1 MPTSFLPY
9 EPHQTFLL
17 PPSPS
22 EWLAEDHLVY
32 FVSEI
37 IDRLDLQKFYARY
50 EGDGRRNQ
58 PYDPALLVKVV
69 VYGYATRV
77 FSSRKLATKLYEDV
91 AFRILGAG
99 NFPSH
104 RTICEFRMRHLP
116 ELKELFVAVGR
127 LARELGLVKLGTI
140 ALDGTKVKAH
150 ASRHKAMSYGR
161 MKEQEQ
167 KLKEEIEA
175 LLEHARL
182 TDAQEDAQGGV
193 DQGEQQLPEEL
204 KRRQDRMAKIQAAK
218 ARVEERQ
225 AQADREQG
233 RHPDD
238 HQRRGD
244 GAGRPFK
251 RPFGVPEDKAQ
262 DNFTDP
268 QSRIMKLGGSFE
280 QCYNAQA
287 VVDADSQLIVAI
299 GLGNNAAD
307 NEQLVPM
314 VEAVK
319 ENLGELPKRVLGDA
333 GFRSEDGFAKLE
345 TENFEGMEVLVAL
358 GREGKGQA
366 SIDPKEYPATVR
378 MAERLASAEGQAHY
392 RRRKAIVEPVFGWIK
407 HAMGFRQ
414 FSLRG
419 LDKVAGEWGL
429 VCLAL
434 NLRRMWV
441 LQN

>member
-9 EPHQTFLL
+9 EPDQTFLL

-22 EWLAEDHLVY
+22 EWLPENHLVY
-32 FVSEI
+32 FVSDI
-37 IDRLDLQKFYARY
+37 IDRLNLQKFYARY

-58 PYDPALLVKVV
+58 PYDPAMLVKVL
-69 VYGYATRV
+69 VYGYATGV
-77 FSSRKLATKLYEDV
+77 FSSRKQAKKLYEDV
-91 AFRILGAG
+91 AFRLLGAG

-104 RTICEFRMRHLP
+104 RTICDFRVKHLP
-116 ELKELFVAVGR
+116 ELKELFVAV
-127 LARELGLVKLGTI
+127 ARVAQELGLVKLGTV

-150 ASRHKAMSYGR
+150 ASKHKAMSYGR

-167 KLKEEIEA
+167 KLTQEIEA
-175 LLEHARL
+175 LLERARV
-182 TDAQEDAQGGV
+182 TDAQEDARWGA
-193 DQGEQQLPEEL
+193 DQAGEEL
-204 KRRQDRMAKIQAAK
+204 PKELQRRQERLAQIQAAK
-218 ARVEERQ
+218 ARLEERQ
-225 AQADREQG
+225 AQADRERG

-238 HQRRGD
+238 EQRRGD

-251 RPFGVPEDKAQ
+251 RPFGVPQDKAQ

-268 QSRIMKLGGSFE
+268 ESRIMKMGTAFQ

-287 VVDADSQLIVAI
+287 VVDADSQLIVAS
-299 GLGNNAAD
+299 GLTNNAAD
-307 NEQLVPM
+307 NEELVPM

-319 ENLGELPKRVLGDA
+319 ENLGELPNRVLTDTGY
-333 GFRSEDGFAKLE
+333 RSEDGFAKLE
-345 TENFEGMEVLVAL
+345 VKKVEALVAL
-358 GREGKGQA
+358 GREGKDRTA
-366 SIDPKEYPATVR
+366 IDPKEYPATGR
-378 MAERLASAEGQAHY
+378 MAERLASPEGQAHY

-419 LDKVAGEWGL
+419 LHKVRGEWGL

-434 NLRRMWV
+434 NVRRMWA
-441 LQN
+441 LQI

>member
-1 MPTSFLPY
+1 MPTTFLPY
-9 EPHQTFLL
+9 EPDQTFLL

-22 EWLAEDHLVY
+22 EWLPENHLVY
-32 FVSEI
+32 FVSDI
-37 IDRLDLQKFYARY
+37 IDRLDLQKFYSRY

-58 PYDPALLVKVV
+58 PYDPAMLVKVL
-69 VYGYATRV
+69 VYGYATGV
-77 FSSRKLATKLYEDV
+77 FSSRKQAKKLYEDV
-91 AFRILGAG
+91 AFRLLGAG

-104 RTICEFRMRHLP
+104 RTICDFRMRHLP
-116 ELKELFVAVGR
+116 ELKELFVAVAR
-127 LARELGLVKLGTI
+127 LAKELGLVKLGTV

-150 ASRHKAMSYGR
+150 ASKHKAMSYGR

-167 KLKEEIEA
+167 KLTQEIEA
-175 LLEHARL
+175 LLERARA
-182 TDAQEDAQGGV
+182 TDAQEDARWGG
-193 DQGEQQLPEEL
+193 DQGEEEL
-204 KRRQDRMAKIQAAK
+204 PKELQRRQDRLAKIQAAK

-225 AQADREQG
+225 AQADRERG
-233 RHPDD
+233 RHPEDG
-238 HQRRGD
+238 QRRGD

-251 RPFGVPEDKAQ
+251 QPFGVPQDKAQ

-268 QSRIMKLGGSFE
+268 ESRIMKLGGSFE

-287 VVDADSQLIVAI
+287 VVDADSQLIVAS

-307 NEQLVPM
+307 NEELVPM

-319 ENLGELPKRVLGDA
+319 DNLGELPKRALADS
-333 GFRSEDGFAKLE
+333 GFRSEDSFAKLE
-345 TENFEGMEVLVAL
+345 KYKEEMEVLVAL
-358 GREGKGQA
+358 GREGKDQA
-366 SIDPKEYPATVR
+366 AIDPKEYPATVR
-378 MAERLASAEGQAHY
+378 MAERLARKEGQAHY

-407 HAMGFRQ
+407 HAIGFRQ

-419 LDKVAGEWGL
+419 LNKVTGEWGL

-441 LQN
+441 LQS

>member
-9 EPHQTFLL
+9 EPNQTFLL

-22 EWLAEDHLVY
+22 EWLPENHQVY
-32 FVSEI
+32 FVGDI

-50 EGDGRRNQ
+50 QGDGRRNQ
-58 PYDPALLVKVV
+58 PYDPAMLVKVL
-69 VYGYATRV
+69 VYGYATGV
-77 FSSRKLATKLYEDV
+77 FSSRKLAKKLYEDV
-91 AFRILGAG
+91 AFRLLGAG

-104 RTICEFRMRHLP
+104 RTICDFRLEHLP
-116 ELKELFVAVGR
+116 ELTELFVAVAR
-127 LARELGLVKLGTI
+127 LAKELGLVKLGTI

-150 ASRHKAMSYGR
+150 ANKHKAMSYGR
-161 MKEQEQ
+161 IKEQEQ
-167 KLKEEIEA
+167 KLKQEIEE
-175 LLEHARL
+175 LLERARL
-182 TDAQEDAQGGV
+182 TDAQEDAQWGA
-193 DQGEQQLPEEL
+193 DQIEEQLPKEL
-204 KRRQDRMAKIQAAK
+204 QRRQERLAKIQAAK
-218 ARVEERQ
+218 LRLEQRQ
-225 AQADREQG
+225 AQADRERG
-233 RHPDD
+233 RHRDD
-238 HQRRGD
+238 EQRRGD

-268 QSRIMKLGGSFE
+268 QSRIMKMGTAFE

-287 VVDADSQLIVAI
+287 VVDAHSQLIVAS
-299 GLGNNAAD
+299 GLTNSAAD
-307 NEQLVPM
+307 NEELVPM

-319 ENLGELPKRVLGDA
+319 ENLGELPKTVLGDT

-345 TENFEGMEVLVAL
+345 EKGVEGLVAL
-358 GREGKGQA
+358 GREGKA
-366 SIDPKEYPATVR
+366 RTAIDPKEYPATAR
-378 MAERLASAEGQAHY
+378 MAERLASKEGQAHY

-434 NLRRMWV
+434 NVRRMWA
-441 LQN
+441 LQT

>member
-9 EPHQTFLL
+9 EPDQTFLL

-22 EWLAEDHLVY
+22 EWVPENHLVY
-32 FVSEI
+32 FVGDV
-37 IDRLDLQKFYARY
+37 IDRLDLQKFYDRY
-50 EGDGRRNQ
+50 AGDGRRNQ
-58 PYDPALLVKVV
+58 PYDPAMLVKVL
-69 VYGYATRV
+69 VYGYATGV
-77 FSSRKLATKLYEDV
+77 FSSRKLARKLYEDV
-91 AFRILGAG
+91 AFRLLGAG

-104 RTICEFRMRHLP
+104 RTICDFRLKHLP
-116 ELKELFVAVGR
+116 ELKELFVAVAR
-127 LARELGLVKLGTI
+127 LAQELGLVKFGTI

-150 ASRHKAMSYGR
+150 ANKHKAMSYGR
-161 MKEQEQ
+161 MNEQEQ
-167 KLKEEIEA
+167 KLKREIEE
-175 LLEHARL
+175 LLERARL
-182 TDAQEDAQGGV
+182 TDAQEDARWGK
-193 DQGEQQLPEEL
+193 DQEEEQLPQEL
-204 KRRQDRMAKIQAAK
+204 QRRQERLAKIQAAK
-218 ARVEERQ
+218 ARLQERQ

-238 HQRRGD
+238 QQRGGG

-268 QSRIMKLGGSFE
+268 QSRIMKLNGAFE

-287 VVDADSQLIVAI
+287 VVDANSQLIVAS
-299 GLGNNAAD
+299 GLINNAAD
-307 NEQLVPM
+307 NGQLVVM

-319 ENLGELPKRVLGDA
+319 DNLGQLPKTVLGDS
-333 GFRSEDGFAKLE
+333 GFRSEDGFVKLE
-345 TENFEGMEVLVAL
+345 DKGVQALVAL
-358 GREGKGQA
+358 GREGKSQTA
-366 SIDPKEYPATVR
+366 IDPKEYPATVR
-378 MAERLASAEGQAHY
+378 MAERLASAQGQAQY

-419 LDKVAGEWGL
+419 IDKVSGEWGL

-434 NLRRMWV
+434 NVRRMWA
-441 LQN
+441 LQM

>member
-9 EPHQTFLL
+9 EPNQTFLL

-22 EWLAEDHLVY
+22 EWLPENHLVY
-32 FVSEI
+32 FISDI

-58 PYDPALLVKVV
+58 PYDPALLVKVM
-69 VYGYATRV
+69 VYGYATGV
-77 FSSRKLATKLYEDV
+77 FSSRKQAKKLYEDV
-91 AFRILGAG
+91 AFRLLGAG

-104 RTICEFRMRHLP
+104 RTICDFRLQHLP
-116 ELKELFVAVGR
+116 ELKELFVQVAR
-127 LARELGLVKLGTI
+127 LAKELGLVKLGTI

-150 ASRHKAMSYGR
+150 ASKHKAMSYGR
-161 MKEQEQ
+161 IKEQEQ
-167 KLKEEIEA
+167 KLKQQIEE
-175 LLEHARL
+175 LLERARL
-182 TDAQEDAQGGV
+182 TDAQEDAQWGS
-193 DQGEQQLPEEL
+193 DQGEEQLPEEL
-204 KRRQDRMAKIQAAK
+204 KRRQDRLAKIQAAK
-218 ARVEERQ
+218 ARLEQRQ
-225 AQADREQG
+225 AQADRERG

-238 HQRRGD
+238 EQRRGD

-287 VVDADSQLIVAI
+287 VVDDGSQLIVAI
-299 GLGNNAAD
+299 GVGSNAAD

-319 ENLGELPKRVLGDA
+319 ENLGELPQRVLADA
-333 GFRSEDGFAKLE
+333 GFRSEDSFAKLAKHE
-345 TENFEGMEVLVAL
+345 EMEVLVAL
-358 GREGKGQA
+358 GREGKKQA
-366 SIDPKEYPATVR
+366 AIDPKEYPATVR
-378 MAERLASAEGQAHY
+378 MAERLATKEGQAHY

-419 LDKVAGEWGL
+419 LNKVAGEWGL

-434 NLRRMWV
+434 NVRRMWA
-441 LQN
+441 LPR

>member
-9 EPHQTFLL
+9 EPNQTFLL

-37 IDRLDLQKFYARY
+37 IDRLDLGKFYARY
-50 EGDGRRNQ
+50 DGDGRRNQ
-58 PYDPALLVKVV
+58 PYDPALLVKVL

-77 FSSRKLATKLYEDV
+77 FCSRQLARKLYEDV
-91 AFRILGAG
+91 GFRVLGAG

-104 RTICEFRMRHLP
+104 RTISEFRVKHLP
-116 ELKELFVAVGR
+116 ELKELFVGVAQ
-127 LARELGLVKLGTI
+127 LAREIGMVKLGTV
-140 ALDGTKVKAH
+140 ALDGTKVKAQ
-150 ASRHKAMSYGR
+150 ASKHKAMSYGR

-167 KLKEEIEA
+167 RLKEEIEA
-175 LLEHARL
+175 LLEGARR
-182 TDAQEDAQGGV
+182 TDAQEDAQWGAE
-193 DQGEQQLPEEL
+193 QGEGQLPQDL
-204 KRRQDRMAKIQAAK
+204 KRRQDRLAKIQAAK
-218 ARVEERQ
+218 ARLQQRQ

-238 HQRRGD
+238 QQRRGD

-251 RPFGVPEDKAQ
+251 REFGEPEDKAQ

-287 VVDADSQLIVAI
+287 VVDGDSQLIVAI

-319 ENLGELPKRVLGDA
+319 ENFAVLPQRVLGDA

-345 TENFEGMEVLVAL
+345 AEKYAGMEVLVAL
-358 GREGKGQA
+358 GREGKKPTA
-366 SIDPKEYPATVR
+366 MDPKKYPATVR
-378 MAERLASAEGQAHY
+378 MAERLASKEGQAHY

-441 LQN
+441 LQG

>member
-9 EPHQTFLL
+9 EPNQTFLL

-22 EWLAEDHLVY
+22 EWLPENHLVY
-32 FVSEI
+32 FVGDL
-37 IDRLDLQKFYARY
+37 IDRLDLQKFYDHY

-58 PYDPALLVKVV
+58 PYDPAMLVKVL
-69 VYGYATRV
+69 VYGYATGV
-77 FSSRKLATKLYEDV
+77 FSSRKLARKLYEDV
-91 AFRILGAG
+91 AFRLLGAG

-104 RTICEFRMRHLP
+104 RTICDFRLKHLP
-116 ELKELFVAVGR
+116 ELKELFVAVAR
-127 LARELGLVKLGTI
+127 LAKELGLAKLGTI

-150 ASRHKAMSYGR
+150 ANKHKAMSYGR

-167 KLKEEIEA
+167 KLKGEIEE
-175 LLEHARL
+175 LLERARV
-182 TDAQEDAQGGV
+182 TDAQEDDRWGA
-193 DQGEQQLPEEL
+193 DQDDEQLPQEL
-204 KRRQDRMAKIQAAK
+204 QRRQERLAKIQAAK
-218 ARVEERQ
+218 ARLEERQ

-238 HQRRGD
+238 QQRRGD

-268 QSRIMKLGGSFE
+268 QSRIMKMGTAFE

-287 VVDADSQLIVAI
+287 VVDADSQLIVAS
-299 GLGNNAAD
+299 GLTNNAAD
-307 NEQLVPM
+307 NGQLVAM

-319 ENLGELPKRVLGDA
+319 ETLGELPQTVLADS
-333 GFRSEDGFAKLE
+333 GFASEDGFAKLE
-345 TENFEGMEVLVAL
+345 DKEVQALVAL
-358 GREGKGQA
+358 GREDKKNQRV
-366 SIDPKEYPATVR
+366 IDPKEYPATVR
-378 MAERLASAEGQAHY
+378 MAERLASAEGQAQY

-414 FSLRG
+414 FGLRG
-419 LDKVAGEWGL
+419 IDKVSGEWGL

-434 NLRRMWV
+434 NVRRLWA
-441 LQN
+441 LQM

>member
-9 EPHQTFLL
+9 EPNQTFLL

-22 EWLAEDHLVY
+22 EWLPENHLVY
-32 FVSEI
+32 FVSDI
-37 IDRLDLQKFYARY
+37 IDRLDLEKFYARY

-58 PYDPALLVKVV
+58 PYDPAMLVKVL
-69 VYGYATRV
+69 VYGYATGV
-77 FSSRKLATKLYEDV
+77 FSSRKQAKKLYEDV
-91 AFRILGAG
+91 AFRLLGAG

-104 RTICEFRMRHLP
+104 RTICDFRLRHLP
-116 ELKELFVAVGR
+116 ELKELFVAVAR
-127 LARELGLVKLGTI
+127 LAKELGLVKLGMV

-150 ASRHKAMSYGR
+150 ASKHKAMSYGR

-167 KLKEEIEA
+167 KLTQEIEA
-175 LLEHARL
+175 LLERARE
-182 TDAQEDAQGGV
+182 TDAQEDAQLGG
-193 DQGEQQLPEEL
+193 DQGEEEL
-204 KRRQDRMAKIQAAK
+204 PKELQRRQERLAQIQAAK
-218 ARVEERQ
+218 ARLEERQ
-225 AQADREQG
+225 AQADRERG

-238 HQRRGD
+238 GQRRGD

-268 QSRIMKLGGSFE
+268 ESRIMKLGGSFE

-287 VVDADSQLIVAI
+287 VVDAGSQLIVAS

-307 NEQLVPM
+307 NGELVPM

-319 ENLGELPKRVLGDA
+319 ETFAELPNRVLGDS
-333 GFRSEDGFAKLE
+333 GFRSEDAFAKLE
-345 TENFEGMEVLVAL
+345 TENYEGMEVLVAL
-358 GREGKGQA
+358 GREGKDQA
-366 SIDPKEYPATVR
+366 AIDPKEYPATVR
-378 MAERLASAEGQAHY
+378 MAERLASKEGQAHY

-419 LDKVAGEWGL
+419 LDKVTGEWGL

-441 LQN
+441 IQS

>member
-9 EPHQTFLL
+9 EPNQDFLL

-22 EWLAEDHLVY
+22 EWLPEDHLVY

-50 EGDGRRNQ
+50 DGDGRRNQ
-58 PYDPALLVKVV
+58 PYDPALLVKVL

-77 FSSRKLATKLYEDV
+77 FSSRKLAAKLYEDV
-91 AFRILGAG
+91 AYRFLGAG

-104 RTICEFRMRHLP
+104 RTLCEFRMRHLP
-116 ELKELFVAVGR
+116 ELKELFVQVAR
-127 LARELGLVKLGTI
+127 LARELGLVKLGTV

-150 ASRHKAMSYGR
+150 ASKHKAMSYGR
-161 MKEQEQ
+161 MKEEEQ
-167 KLKEEIEA
+167 KLKAEIEA
-175 LLEHARL
+175 LLERARQ
-182 TDAQEDAQGGV
+182 TDAQEDAQWGV
-193 DQGEQQLPEEL
+193 DQAEPQLPEEL
-204 KRRQDRMAKIQAAK
+204 KRRQDRLAKIQAAK
-218 ARVEERQ
+218 ARLAQRQ
-225 AQADREQG
+225 AQADREKG

-238 HQRRGD
+238 QQRRGD

-268 QSRIMKLGGSFE
+268 ESRIMKQGGSFE

-287 VVDADSQLIVAI
+287 VVDGDSQLIVAI

-307 NEQLVPM
+307 NEQLVPL

-319 ENLGELPKRVLGDA
+319 ENLSELPKRVLGDA
-333 GFRSEDGFAKLE
+333 GFRSEDGFAKLAE
-345 TENFEGMEVLVAL
+345 HKQMEVLVAL
-358 GREGKGQA
+358 GREGKKQA
-366 SIDPKEYPATVR
+366 AIDPKEYPATVR
-378 MAERLASAEGQAHY
+378 MAERLASAEGQAYY

-419 LDKVAGEWGL
+419 LVKVTGEWGL

-434 NLRRMWV
+434 NVRRMWA
-441 LQN
+441 LQS

>member
-9 EPHQTFLL
+9 EPNQTFLL

-22 EWLAEDHLVY
+22 EWLPENHLVY
-32 FVSEI
+32 FISDI

-58 PYDPALLVKVV
+58 PYDPALLVKVI
-69 VYGYATRV
+69 VYGYATGV
-77 FSSRKLATKLYEDV
+77 FSSRKQAKKLYEDV
-91 AFRILGAG
+91 AFRLLGAG

-104 RTICEFRMRHLP
+104 RTICDFRLQHLP
-116 ELKELFVAVGR
+116 ELKELFVQVAR
-127 LARELGLVKLGTI
+127 LAKELGLVKLGTI

-150 ASRHKAMSYGR
+150 ASKHKAMSYGR
-161 MKEQEQ
+161 MKEQEP
-167 KLKEEIEA
+167 KLKQQIEE
-175 LLEHARL
+175 LLERARL
-182 TDAQEDAQGGV
+182 TDAQEDAQWGS
-193 DQGEQQLPEEL
+193 DQGEEQLPEEL
-204 KRRQDRMAKIQAAK
+204 QRRHDRLGKIQAAK
-218 ARVEERQ
+218 ARLEQRQ
-225 AQADREQG
+225 AQADRERG

-238 HQRRGD
+238 EQRRGD

-268 QSRIMKLGGSFE
+268 ESRIMKLGGSFE

-287 VVDADSQLIVAI
+287 VVDAVSQLIVASD
-299 GLGNNAAD
+299 LTNNAAD
-307 NEQLVPM
+307 NGELVTM

-319 ENLGELPKRVLGDA
+319 ENLGELPTRVLSDSGY
-333 GFRSEDGFAKLE
+333 RSEQAFAKLE
-345 TENFEGMEVLVAL
+345 QKGVEALVAM
-358 GREGKGQA
+358 GREGKKQA
-366 SIDPKEYPATVR
+366 AIDPKQYPATVR
-378 MAERLASAEGQAHY
+378 MAERLASKQGQAHY

-419 LDKVAGEWGL
+419 IDKVRGEWGL

-434 NLRRMWV
+434 NVRRMWA
-441 LQN
+441 LQI

>member
-9 EPHQTFLL
+9 EPDQTFLL

-22 EWLAEDHLVY
+22 EWLPENHLVY
-32 FVSEI
+32 FVSDI
-37 IDRLDLQKFYARY
+37 IGRLDLQKFYARY

-58 PYDPALLVKVV
+58 PYDPAMLVKVL
-69 VYGYATRV
+69 VYGYATGV
-77 FSSRKLATKLYEDV
+77 FSSRKQAKKLYEDV
-91 AFRILGAG
+91 AFRLLGAG

-104 RTICEFRMRHLP
+104 RTICDFRMRHLP
-116 ELKELFVAVGR
+116 ELKELFVAVAR
-127 LARELGLVKLGTI
+127 LAKELGLVKLGTV

-150 ASRHKAMSYGR
+150 ASKHKAMSYGR

-167 KLKEEIEA
+167 KLTQEIEA
-175 LLEHARL
+175 LLERARV
-182 TDAQEDAQGGV
+182 TDAQEDDRWGA
-193 DQGEQQLPEEL
+193 DQGEQELPKEL
-204 KRRQDRMAKIQAAK
+204 QRRQDRLVKIQAAK

-225 AQADREQG
+225 AQADRERG
-233 RHPDD
+233 RHPEDG
-238 HQRRGD
+238 QRRGD

-268 QSRIMKLGGSFE
+268 ESRIMKLGGSFE

-287 VVDADSQLIVAI
+287 VVDADSQLIVAS

-307 NEQLVPM
+307 NEELVPM

-319 ENLGELPKRVLGDA
+319 ENLGELPKRALADT
-333 GFRSEDGFAKLE
+333 GFRSEDSFAKLE
-345 TENFEGMEVLVAL
+345 KYKEEMEVLVAL
-358 GREGKGQA
+358 GREGKDQA
-366 SIDPKEYPATVR
+366 AIDPKQYPATVR
-378 MAERLASAEGQAHY
+378 MAERLASKEGQAHY

-419 LDKVAGEWGL
+419 LDKVTGEWGL

-434 NLRRMWV
+434 NMRRMWV
-441 LQN
+441 LQS